1 LEQLNI
7 VGKRSGDNGF
17 VAHKTTLVNA
27 LSRVLADR
35 VMVGDFTVGRKG
47 FLGYVK
53 ALAGSNIIR
62 VIPANAADS
71 VSHGSKKRLKV
82 TCGSNTSYLEDLAW
96 VGEKTPLTLCEVRV
110 SSKRIVQPN
119 IGGLELAEALNRVL
133 PFTAKEDNRPVLQCV
148 LFKAGEGKLTL
159 VSADGFRL
167 AVVTLDCDVE
177 GQALINRDEL
187 SGIANA
193 LRKAHRVNLSFEKSG
208 DSLDG
213 SSLVIDTELMRY
225 RWRGA
230 EGQFPDYE
238 KLIPAE
244 AQITAHLDTVEAGK
258 AIASLK
264 ALADSKSYPIDLHL
278 NGGVVMSSPD
288 DKGEVTMPA
297 DIEGEEVRVRIDGS
311 YLTEALRACGGMV
324 DFKLTDGKSPVL
336 FAVDGYQLVVMPM
349 LTGEAKARDKV
360 ETEAKPEPEADTA
373 EESENTE
380 GKQDEVEEAEKA
392 EAVAEAEAITKTE
405 KPKRSHKKKEKVA
418 VA

>member
-1 LEQLNI
+1 MEQLNI

-17 VAHKTTLVNA
+17 VAHKATLVNA

-62 VIPANAADS
+62 VIPANGDAS
-71 VSHGSKKRLKV
+71 VSQVNGNKRLKV

-177 GQALINRDEL
+177 GQALIHRDEL
-187 SGIANA
+187 RGIANA
-193 LRKAHRVNLSFEKSG
+193 LRKAHRVNLSFEQSG

-225 RWRGA
+225 KWRGA
-230 EGQFPDYE
+230 DGQFPDYE
-238 KLIPAE
+238 KLIPTE
-244 AQITAHLDTVEAGK
+244 TYITAHFDTVEAGK
-258 AIASLK
+258 AIAPLK

-278 NGGVVMSSPD
+278 NGGIVMSSPD
-288 DKGEVTMPA
+288 DKGEVTIPA
-297 DIEGEEVRVRIDGS
+297 DIEGGEVRVRIDGA
-311 YLTEALRACGGMV
+311 YLTEALKACGGMV
-324 DFKLTDGKSPVL
+324 DFKLTDGNSPVL
-336 FAVDGYQLVVMPM
+336 FTVDGYQLVNMPM
-349 LTGEAKARDKV
+349 LTGAGDKV
-360 ETEAKPEPEADTA
+360 EAEAEPATEADT
-373 EESENTE
+373 ET
-380 GKQDEVEEAEKA
+380 A
-392 EAVAEAEAITKTE
+392 EAVAEAEAITKAE
-405 KPKRSHKKKEKVA
+405 KPKRNRKREKVA

>member
-7 VGKRSGDNGF
+7 VGKRSGDSGF
-17 VAHKTTLVNA
+17 VAHKATLVNA

-62 VIPANAADS
+62 VIPAGGDAS
-71 VSHGSKKRLKV
+71 VSQVNGNKRLKV

-96 VGEKTPLTLCEVRV
+96 VGDKTPMTLCEVRV
-110 SSKRIVQPN
+110 SSKRIVRPN

-167 AVVTLDCDVE
+167 AVVTLDCAVE

-187 SGIANA
+187 RGIANA
-193 LRKAHRVNLSFEKSG
+193 LRKAHRVALSFEQSG

-213 SSLVIDTELMRY
+213 TSLVIDTELMRY
-225 RWRGA
+225 RWHGA
-230 EGQFPDYE
+230 DGQFPDYE

-278 NGGVVMSSPD
+278 NGGMVMSSPD

-297 DIEGEEVRVRIDGS
+297 DIEGGEVRVRIDGS

-349 LTGEAKARDKV
+349 LTGEAKAEAEPED
-360 ETEAKPEPEADTA
+360 TEATEPELEA
-373 EESENTE
+373 
-380 GKQDEVEEAEKA
+380 EVEEAEKA
-392 EAVAEAEAITKTE
+392 QAVAEAEAITRAE
-405 KPKRSHKKKEKVA
+405 KPKRSHKKKEKVT

>member
-1 LEQLNI
+1 MEQLNI

-17 VAHKTTLVNA
+17 VAHKATLVNA
-27 LSRVLADR
+27 LCRVLADR

-62 VIPANAADS
+62 VIPANGDAS
-71 VSHGSKKRLKV
+71 VSQVNGKRLRV

-119 IGGLELAEALNRVL
+119 IGGLELAEALNRVI

-167 AVVTLDCDVE
+167 AVVTLDYDGE
-177 GQALINRDEL
+177 GEALILRDDL
-187 SGIANA
+187 RGIANA
-193 LRKAHRVNLSFEKSG
+193 LRKAHRVNLSFEASG
-208 DSLDG
+208 ESLDG
-213 SSLVIDTELMRY
+213 TSLVIDTEITRY
-225 RWRGA
+225 KWRGA
-230 EGQFPDYE
+230 DGSFPDYE

-244 AQITAHLDTVEAGK
+244 AHITAHLDTVEAVK

-264 ALADSKSYPIDLHL
+264 VLADAKDYPIDLHL
-278 NGGVVMSSPD
+278 NGGIVMSSPD

-297 DIEGEEVRVRIDGS
+297 DIEGGEVRVRIDGA

-349 LTGEAKARDKV
+349 LTGEAKAGDKV
-360 ETEAKPEPEADTA
+360 EAEAKPE
-373 EESENTE
+373 NTE
-380 GKQDEVEEAEKA
+380 ATEPEPEAEKA
-392 EAVAEAEAITKTE
+392 EAVAEAEAVVKAE
-405 KPKRSHKKKEKVA
+405 KPKRSRKREKVA